1 VRICTVWVRL
11 CVYVYVV
18 GECACIGMSYI
29 VWGVFVHHR
38 TGGMVLPHI
47 NDVND

>member
-1 VRICTVWVRL
+1 MLRWLVSVRV
-11 CVYVYVV
+11 
-18 GECACIGMSYI
+18 CAFMGMSYI